1 MKFYNCH
8 YCLTSSTRKYNI
20 KRHIKRKHPGN
31 KIPDNLISHSKNGLY
46 SCPYCRT
53 TSNRK
58 YNMKEHI
65 HRKHPG
71 NKIPDNV
78 NSTTKNFIKSSLL
91 SETPST
97 TFPAWLKYPNYIQ
110 NLPPSTLDT
119 NSSKK
124 ENRNN
129 SFFKTILEFLT
140 YRNFIQNQPLLQHPY
155 FYQNNNVFNLNSL
168 NIHYEPL
175 SNIDFGKPL
184 LFKIYKCPVCF
195 RDTPIMFSG
204 FDSIKTISEHV
215 CYFNFHLFL
224 RANEEKNKN
233 TIDPKIKEFSINK
246 IFSIID
252 KKIDPKPK
260 LCLKSI
266 KIPSDFHQQ
275 LNFDQNQFNN
285 KNEKGSENN
294 KRVNI
299 PSWLQKL
306 LLYEEFVYLENID
319 EKNWAHRLM
328 SSYDDNT
335 EITREELIQFINLSN
350 STFGLFK
357 FQKYHSF
364 MHYF

>member
-20 KRHIKRKHPGN
+20 KRHIK
-31 KIPDNLISHSKNGLY
+31 
-46 SCPYCRT
+46 
-53 TSNRK
+53 
-58 YNMKEHI
+58 
-65 HRKHPG
+65 RKHPG

-140 YRNFIQNQPLLQHPY
+140 YENFIQNQTLLQHPY

-215 CYFNFHLFL
+215 CYFNFYLFP

-260 LCLKSI
+260 LYLKSI
-266 KIPSDFHQQ
+266 EIPTDFHEQ
-275 LNFDQNQFNN
+275 LNFDQSQFNN
-285 KNEKGSENN
+285 NEKCNENN
-294 KRVNI
+294 NNVNI
-299 PSWLQKL
+299 PTWLQKL
-306 LLYEEFVYLENID
+306 LLYEKFVDLENTDD
-319 EKNWAHRLM
+319 ENNLAHRLT
-328 SSYDDNT
+328 SSNDNNT
-335 EITREELIQFINLSN
+335 EISREELIQFINLSN
-350 STFGLFK
+350 STFGLFR
-357 FQKYHSF
+357 FQKDHSIV
-364 MHYF
+364 HYFFTYLHLEKEFEEF